1 MCRKTIGFV
10 SVVALV
16 LALVPGARAQI
27 YSEDFNGLTGLTLNG
42 APAGQ
47 ITTTHDLGV
56 FGNLAGWSK
65 AGAGTIH
72 AVDTANTWPGPTGN
86 PVNWGVMIW
95 QDNVITQNAGISGSN
110 DNGTQYRIDFLGAG
124 AVYENAGQVNNGT
137 TDGLK
142 VEVLRASDSAV
153 LHTFTQVVAQPVG
166 VGNLGLTAY
175 SFIYTGDG
183 SGDIKFR
190 IGPIQTVGRFQG
202 TIDDLTLS
210 VPAVGGPIGWSAEAT
225 SAIDT
230 NSALAS
236 ATVDTNLTETVLV
249 WDTSDQ
255 GTGSTNDWTFR
266 QSLGPT
272 NAGAVSGQLTSLAAD
287 TQYTWRFYG
296 TNATTNGWCDATTF
310 RTALGAAQTPV
321 FTNATASIGRIT
333 LGWQDNTANET
344 GYILRRSTSAG
355 GPYATIATLGADTVT
370 YSDSPLSAG
379 TYHYRLAATNSANG
393 SATDFADCETNA
405 TVVTEA
411 LFAEDFEA
419 ITGLTLNGSPNGQF
433 LTTHDL
439 GVNGDL
445 AGWAE
450 AGAGTIHAVD
460 TANTWTGGA
469 VSSNPKNWGV
479 MIWQDN
485 VITLSAGIPDSND
498 SGVHYYVDFLAAGAT
513 YSGDQRNNGT
523 TDGLKVEVLRASDNA
538 VLHTFNEVTAQPVGV
553 GNLGLTAASYSYTGD
568 GSGDIKF
575 RIGPINAGQGRFQ
588 GTIDDL
594 MLYALPASK
603 LVFTTQPGSGVA
615 GDPLSAQPVVEVQ
628 DVNGNKVPT
637 NGATVTV
644 AIDNNPGPGVL
655 SGTTTEDTVS
665 GVADFSG
672 NALSIDTAGN
682 GYTLVASF
690 GALTS
695 ATSAAFNVSAG
706 VGPPAKLAFTT
717 QPGGGANHVV
727 WGTQP
732 AVTLQDA
739 AGLTVLG
746 VTTNVTVAILNN
758 AGPGGV
764 LSGTLTQAVNPAT
777 GVATF
782 SGLSIDVVG
791 SGYTL
796 EATTAGGLTSGASDA
811 FDITVG
817 PAAKLA
823 FTTQPGDS
831 YAGSALTTQPAVTLQ
846 DAYGYTVLGTAQ
858 NVTLAIQN
866 NAGPGGV
873 LSGTLTQPV
882 DTGTGIATFS
892 GLSID
897 KAGLGYTLTA
907 TGNTVETTPGVVVSS
922 GFNITAFPGVI
933 WSLADNFSYD
943 PANNS
948 ASSTW
953 SFWMENPAGT
963 YNGILLTD
971 NTRTTDIAWGSPNW
985 DYPVDPVLWGT
996 GAGFWGIGKNASGSL
1011 QTSPYPWPDGEV
1023 RLHPANPGQ
1032 GGSANGNLVVSWLAP
1047 FDCTVDID
1055 YSFSNVPNDGN
1066 GVAVGIFHN
1075 SSELR
1080 ALSNPGLAGDSA
1092 TISGRAT
1099 TAGDRLF
1106 FIYNIDGNAGN
1117 DVTRTAITITTM
1129 DRPPDGTLF
1138 IIR

>member
-1 MCRKTIGFV
+1 MH
-10 SVVALV
+10 A
-16 LALVPGARAQI
+16 A
-27 YSEDFNGLTGLTLNG
+27 
-42 APAGQ
+42 
-47 ITTTHDLGV
+47 
-56 FGNLAGWSK
+56 NLD
-65 AGAGTIH
+65 GAG
-72 AVDTANTWPGPTGN
+72 
-86 PVNWGVMIW
+86 NW
-95 QDNVITQNAGISGSN
+95 
-110 DNGTQYRIDFLGAG
+110 
-124 AVYENAGQVNNGT
+124 
-137 TDGLK
+137 
-142 VEVLRASDSAV
+142 
-153 LHTFTQVVAQPVG
+153 
-166 VGNLGLTAY
+166 
-175 SFIYTGDG
+175 
-183 SGDIKFR
+183 
-190 IGPIQTVGRFQG
+190 
-202 TIDDLTLS
+202 
-210 VPAVGGPIGWSAEAT
+210 
-225 SAIDT
+225 AIM
-230 NSALAS
+230 
-236 ATVDTNLTETVLV
+236 
-249 WDTSDQ
+249 
-255 GTGSTNDWTFR
+255 F
-266 QSLGPT
+266 
-272 NAGAVSGQLTSLAAD
+272 
-287 TQYTWRFYG
+287 
-296 TNATTNGWCDATTF
+296 
-310 RTALGAAQTPV
+310 
-321 FTNATASIGRIT
+321 
-333 LGWQDNTANET
+333 
-344 GYILRRSTSAG
+344 
-355 GPYATIATLGADTVT
+355 
-370 YSDSPLSAG
+370 
-379 TYHYRLAATNSANG
+379 
-393 SATDFADCETNA
+393 
-405 TVVTEA
+405 
-411 LFAEDFEA
+411 
-419 ITGLTLNGSPNGQF
+419 
-433 LTTHDL
+433 
-439 GVNGDL
+439 
-445 AGWAE
+445 
-450 AGAGTIHAVD
+450 
-460 TANTWTGGA
+460 
-469 VSSNPKNWGV
+469 
-479 MIWQDN
+479 WQDN
-485 VITLSAGIPDSND
+485 VITLDSGIPANEA
-498 SGVHYYVDFLAAGAT
+498 GRTYYVEFDYGSAVYSALIQATGAGD
-513 YSGDQRNNGT
+513 S
-523 TDGLKVEVLRASDNA
+523 LLVEVLRGDNTVLASGTYAPGAWGAGNYNLDGG
-538 VLHTFNEVTAQPVGV
+538 LHGTLQYV
-553 GNLGLTAASYSYTGD
+553 GD
-568 GSGDIKF
+568 GSGVVRL
-575 RIGPINAGQGRFQ
+575 RIGPTPPYTSGHFEGE
-588 GTIDDL
+588 IDDL
-594 MLYALPASK
+594 VLYTLPASK

-615 GDPLSAQPVVEVQ
+615 GDPLSVMPVVEVR
-628 DVNGNKVPT
+628 DANDNKVPT
-637 NGATVTV
+637 NGATVAV

-672 NALSIDTAGN
+672 NGLSIDTAGN

-782 SGLSIDVVG
+782 SGLSIDIVG

-823 FTTQPGDS
+823 FTTQPVGG
-831 YAGSALTTQPAVTLQ
+831 YAGFAFATQPAVTLQ
-846 DAYGYTVLGTAQ
+846 DAHGYTVLGTAQ
-858 NVTLAIQN
+858 NVTLAIEN

-873 LSGTLTQPV
+873 LSGTLIQPV
-882 DTGTGIATFS
+882 DTGTGIGTFS

-897 KAGLGYTLTA
+897 KVGAGYTLTA
-907 TGNTVETTPGVVVSS
+907 TGDSVNTTPGDVVSS
-922 GFNITAFPGVI
+922 GFNITAFPGMI
-933 WSLADNFSYD
+933 WSLADDFSYD
-943 PANNS
+943 PADNS

-963 YNGILLTD
+963 YNGVLLTD
-971 NTRTTDIAWGSPNW
+971 NSRTTDIAWGSPNW

-996 GAGFWGIGKNASGSL
+996 GSGFWGIGKNASGSL

-1080 ALSNPGLAGDSA
+1080 ALSNPGLAGTSA

-1117 DVTRTAITITTM
+1117 DVTRTAITITTL